1 MSELVIERDE
11 RLKLRAESHGLKP
24 VVLLGQNGL
33 TEAVFKEIG
42 KALDSHGLIK
52 IRLPM
57 EDREEREAAVAE
69 IVDRM
74 EAAKVQVIGKTLTI
88 WRPMPEKE
96 ESAQEPAQKAKAAGK
111 PRSRGG
117 KVLKTDK
124 KKAARAKAPVRRA
137 HPPRGRTV
145 KKAMG
150 A

>member
-1 MSELVIERDE
+1 MSELEIGRDE
-11 RLKLRAESHGLKP
+11 RLRLRAESHSLKP

-57 EDREEREAAVAE
+57 EDREERMAAIEE
-69 IVDRM
+69 IVDKM
-74 EAAKVQVIGKTLTI
+74 GAAKVQVIGKTLTV

-96 ESAQEPAQKAKAAGK
+96 EPAPAKKAKETKK

-124 KKAARAKAPVRRA
+124 KKTARAKAPVRRA
-137 HPPRGRTV
+137 RPARARTV